1 VLPSRLITA
10 FAGVSQGSGDNN
22 EVIIRGNASK
32 NILRILD
39 GHFEKIINIA
49 FLNNQYLMT
58 LIKTRQYA
66 ATILIPVFMVSLI
79 LFSCKDK
86 KAVQMPPPEIPVVEV
101 IQKDVPIYQ
110 EFVGQVYGL
119 YDIPIRARVEGW
131 LEGIYFNE
139 GRPVRKG
146 QDLYS
151 IDPETYQARVAE
163 RESALAEAE
172 TNLVKAQN
180 DLRRIKPLAEINA
193 VSQSDLDAAL
203 ASEEAGQASVEA
215 ARANLRAAKIQLSY
229 TRIKS
234 PINGIIGK
242 TKAKVGEFV
251 GKDPNPVILNVVST
265 INTIRVHFF
274 LSESQYLSFAREF
287 TKLDSMENAGRDEQ
301 ELERKKRNLEL
312 ILADNSVFK
321 YKGKVDFI
329 DREVDPTTGSI
340 LVQASFPNPQ
350 QILRPGQFAK
360 VKGVIDIV
368 NNALLVPQ
376 RCVSDLQGKYSLYVV
391 NDSSK
396 IERRDVE
403 TGPTVDSYRLIT
415 KGIKPG
421 EKVVYEGI
429 QKVREGMA
437 VKPEIIKLNE
447 KGQIK

>member
-1 VLPSRLITA
+1 MKKIHY
-10 FAGVSQGSGDNN
+10 F
-22 EVIIRGNASK
+22 IR
-32 NILRILD
+32 R
-39 GHFEKIINIA
+39 F
-49 FLNNQYLMT
+49 
-58 LIKTRQYA
+58 
-66 ATILIPVFMVSLI
+66 ILIAILI
-79 LFSCKDK
+79 FTFFACKNE
-86 KAVQMPPPEIPVVEV
+86 QQTPPPPPAIPVVEV

-131 LEGIYFNE
+131 LEGIYFKE
-139 GRPVRKG
+139 GSPVRKD
-146 QDLYS
+146 QHLYS
-151 IDPETYQARVAE
+151 IDSETYEARVAE
-163 RESALAEAE
+163 KESELAEAE

-180 DLRRIKPLAEINA
+180 DLRRIKPLAKINA

-203 ASEEAGQASVEA
+203 ASEEAGQSSVEA

-234 PINGIIGK
+234 PISGIIGK

-265 INTIRVHFF
+265 INTIRVQFF
-274 LSESQYLSFAREF
+274 LSENQYLSLAREF
-287 TKLDSMENAGRDEQ
+287 IRLDSLKKAGMNEKEIERQ
-301 ELERKKRNLEL
+301 ERNLEL

-340 LVQASFPNPQ
+340 LVQASFPNPEK
-350 QILRPGQFAK
+350 ILRPGQFAK
-360 VKGVIDIV
+360 IKAVIDIEDNV
-368 NNALLVPQ
+368 LLVPQ
-376 RCVSDLQGKYSLYVV
+376 RCLSELQGKYSLYVV

-403 TGPTVDSYRLIT
+403 TGATVDSYRLIT

-437 VKPEIIKLNE
+437 VKPEIVELNE

>member
-1 VLPSRLITA
+1 MKKIHCFIRRFLLITIIIFIF
-10 FAGVSQGSGDNN
+10 FAC
-22 EVIIRGNASK
+22 K
-32 NILRILD
+32 N
-39 GHFEKIINIA
+39 KQQA
-49 FLNNQYLMT
+49 
-58 LIKTRQYA
+58 
-66 ATILIPVFMVSLI
+66 PP
-79 LFSCKDK
+79 
-86 KAVQMPPPEIPVVEV
+86 PPPEIPVVEV

-131 LEGIYFNE
+131 LEGIYFKE
-139 GRPVRKG
+139 GGTVRKG
-146 QDLYS
+146 QLLYS
-151 IDPETYQARVAE
+151 IDPETYEAKVAE
-163 RESALAEAE
+163 RESALAETE
-172 TNLVKAQN
+172 TRLVKAQN

-193 VSQSDLDAAL
+193 VSQRDLDAAL

-215 ARANLRAAKIQLSY
+215 AKANLRAAKIQLSY
-229 TRIKS
+229 TKVKS
-234 PINGIIGK
+234 PIDGIIGK

-265 INTIRVHFF
+265 VDTIRVQFF
-274 LSESQYLSFAREF
+274 LSESQYLSLAREF
-287 TKLDSMENAGRDEQ
+287 VRLDSLKNAGMDEK
-301 ELERKKRNLEL
+301 EIERKERNLEL

-329 DREVDPTTGSI
+329 DREVDPTTGAI

-360 VKGVIDIV
+360 VKAVINIK

-376 RCVSDLQGKYSLYVV
+376 RCVSELQGKYSLYVV

-396 IERRDVE
+396 IERRDIE
-403 TGPTVDSYRLIT
+403 IGHTVDSYLLIT

-437 VKPEIIKLNE
+437 VKPEIVVLNE
-447 KGQIK
+447 KGQKEGSNVN

>member
-1 VLPSRLITA
+1 MKKIHCFIRRFILITIIIFIF
-10 FAGVSQGSGDNN
+10 FAC
-22 EVIIRGNASK
+22 K
-32 NILRILD
+32 N
-39 GHFEKIINIA
+39 KQQA
-49 FLNNQYLMT
+49 
-58 LIKTRQYA
+58 
-66 ATILIPVFMVSLI
+66 PP
-79 LFSCKDK
+79 
-86 KAVQMPPPEIPVVEV
+86 PPPEIPVVEV

-131 LEGIYFNE
+131 LEGIYFKE
-139 GRPVRKG
+139 GGTVRKG
-146 QDLYS
+146 QLLYS
-151 IDPETYQARVAE
+151 IDPETYEAKVAE
-163 RESALAEAE
+163 RESALAETE
-172 TNLVKAQN
+172 TRLVKAQN

-193 VSQSDLDAAL
+193 VSQRDLDAAL

-215 ARANLRAAKIQLSY
+215 AKANLRAAKIQLSY
-229 TRIKS
+229 TKVKS
-234 PINGIIGK
+234 PIDGIIGK

-265 INTIRVHFF
+265 VDTIRVQFF
-274 LSESQYLSFAREF
+274 LSESQYLSIAREF
-287 TKLDSMENAGRDEQ
+287 ARLDSLKNAGMDEK
-301 ELERKKRNLEL
+301 EIERKEKNLEL

-329 DREVDPTTGSI
+329 DREVDPTTGAI

-360 VKGVIDIV
+360 VKAVINIK

-376 RCVSDLQGKYSLYVV
+376 RCVSELQGKYSLYVV

-396 IERRDVE
+396 IERRDIE
-403 TGPTVDSYRLIT
+403 TGHTVDSYLLIT

-437 VKPEIIKLNE
+437 VKPEILVLNE
-447 KGQIK
+447 KGQKEGSNVK